1 MKNINVN
8 NLKDVVH
15 DLKIPIT
22 SIMGFV
28 ELLQNGTHDTKTQ
41 HEFYDIIM
49 SESKRLISLIDDIL
63 HTPENSSGPE
73 FNKCNI
79 NVQINKYL
87 KELSPLA
94 TKKNIEIS
102 LNINADDVYVPVPEN
117 KISRILTN
125 IIENAIKYNKEK
137 GKISVDINQTGQ
149 KVYVKITDT
158 GIGIPDSDLQK
169 IFNKNYRSDISK
181 QLNISG
187 SGLGLAIAKDFAEE
201 YGGSI
206 HVKSTLGEGTEFTIS
221 FPTYDSNGS
230 KNF

>member
-63 HTPENSSGPE
+63 HTPENSSSPE

-94 TKKNIEIS
+94 TKKNI
-102 LNINADDVYVPVPEN
+102 
-117 KISRILTN
+117 
-125 IIENAIKYNKEK
+125 
-137 GKISVDINQTGQ
+137 
-149 KVYVKITDT
+149 
-158 GIGIPDSDLQK
+158 
-169 IFNKNYRSDISK
+169 
-181 QLNISG
+181 
-187 SGLGLAIAKDFAEE
+187 
-201 YGGSI
+201 
-206 HVKSTLGEGTEFTIS
+206 
-221 FPTYDSNGS
+221 
-230 KNF
+230 